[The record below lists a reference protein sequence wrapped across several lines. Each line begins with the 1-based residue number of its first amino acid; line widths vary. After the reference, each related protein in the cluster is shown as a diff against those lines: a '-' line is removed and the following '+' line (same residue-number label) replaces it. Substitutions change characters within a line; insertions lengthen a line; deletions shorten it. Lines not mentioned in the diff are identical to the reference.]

1 MNSTVVSFIVGSFFF
16 SCVSWAA
23 PANYKVSM
31 RVGLKGQS
39 PISINTIAKSGKK
52 SYVSQFSD
60 DGQTETLVTVFAKK
74 SQVMKQ
80 DGLLMNVSV
89 TKRVRGEMK
98 IQEKAQM
105 FAPENKETEFGTNS
119 RGKISGNLSLAVM
132 THRL

>member
-1 MNSTVVSFIVGSFFF
+1 MKNTLVSFIVGSFFF
-16 SCVSWAA
+16 SCVSSAA

-39 PISINTIAKSGKK
+39 PISINTIAKAGKK

-74 SQVMKQ
+74 SQVKKQ
-80 DGLLMNVSV
+80 DGLLMDVSV

-105 FAPENKETEFGTNS
+105 FAPENQETEFGMNS
-119 RGKISGNLSLAVM
+119 RGKTSGNLSLAVM